1 MNRSYFFN
9 IIIAVMAIL
18 VVASFS
24 DAADKAKIIAKDVQY
39 VHYENGIVY
48 DEKANIEWIVGP
60 DKDTT

>member
-24 DAADKAKIIAKDVQY
+24 DAADKAKIIAKDGQFPMKT
-39 VHYENGIVY
+39 ELFTM
-48 DEKANIEWIVGP
+48 K
-60 DKDTT
+60 KQT